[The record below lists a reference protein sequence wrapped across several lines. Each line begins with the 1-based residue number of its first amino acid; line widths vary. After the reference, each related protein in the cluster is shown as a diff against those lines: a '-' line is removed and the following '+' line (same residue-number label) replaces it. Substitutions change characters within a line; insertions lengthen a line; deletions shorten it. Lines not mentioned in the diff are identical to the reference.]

1 MAARRLIPL
10 FDRVLVEKITPAAK
24 SIGGVLLPDSAVNK
38 VHEGL
43 VVAVGPGRFTND
55 GSKIPVSVAEGDKVL
70 LPDYGGQMVKLGEKE
85 LTLYSDQELL
95 GILKD

>member
-38 VHEGL
+38 ARHAPLRRVE
-43 VVAVGPGRFTND
+43 
-55 GSKIPVSVAEGDKVL
+55 
-70 LPDYGGQMVKLGEKE
+70 LPD
-85 LTLYSDQELL
+85 TPTARRTRT
-95 GILKD
+95 